1 MSRNH
6 AGSTARFPPIEDV
19 PLSSVADTAAIAH
32 NGCKQGECMSGFE
45 VLLSFYGLLL
55 GLAVANVTS
64 SFADTWR
71 RRGNWKMG
79 IVPPLLGLLILLAAA
94 QQWSSFW
101 GARDVLTM
109 GPWEVLTAMG
119 MALPYI
125 FISHAM
131 FPVDLHEGG
140 SLEDH
145 YMQQSPV
152 LAGALLAPPL
162 VSLTYNLANLPST
175 APTVADI
182 LEILA
187 AYSPQILMPVVLLL
201 WRNRWAHTAGM
212 AMLCTWMVIKLF
224 A

>member
-1 MSRNH
+1 M
-6 AGSTARFPPIEDV
+6 T
-19 PLSSVADTAAIAH
+19 
-32 NGCKQGECMSGFE
+32 GFE
-45 VLLSFYGLLL
+45 VLFSFYGLLL

-79 IVPPLLGLLILLAAA
+79 VVPPLLGLLILLAAA

-101 GARDVLTM
+101 GAREVLTM

-125 FISHAM
+125 FVSHAM

-140 SLEDH
+140 SLEEH
-145 YMQQSPV
+145 YTQQSPV
-152 LAGALLAPPL
+152 LLGALLAPPL
-162 VSLTYNLANLPST
+162 VSLIYNLANPLT
-175 APTVADI
+175 ASSFGDI
-182 LEILA
+182 IGFILA
-187 AYSPQILMPVVLLL
+187 AYSPQILIPVVLLL
-201 WRNRWAHTAGM
+201 WQNQWAQRAGM
-212 AMLCTWMVIKLF
+212 VLLCTWMLIKLF